1 MSSLPTLPSHP
12 KIPAPTVIVRD
23 VALAGMGVVGLSFL
37 SGQALTCFGVA
48 AGVLL
53 AVGSV
58 RGMVWVV
65 DGAWDGSVMGRLG
78 LQTVAV
84 LMLCYVLLSMLP
96 VLPVLLGYGSLVV
109 GLLARTLL
117 SVREWRPTPVAEE
130 IQ

>member
-1 MSSLPTLPSHP
+1 
-12 KIPAPTVIVRD
+12 
-23 VALAGMGVVGLSFL
+23 MGVVGLSFL